1 MESRK
6 SVHKE
11 KMEYSVKHDDEMA
24 YNTTISIIMA
34 EWNIDELAE
43 EYSNEIASSIT
54 TFIDV
59 LSKGILD
66 DIITSMV
73 L

>member
-1 MESRK
+1 
-6 SVHKE
+6 
-11 KMEYSVKHDDEMA
+11 MEYSVKHDDEMA